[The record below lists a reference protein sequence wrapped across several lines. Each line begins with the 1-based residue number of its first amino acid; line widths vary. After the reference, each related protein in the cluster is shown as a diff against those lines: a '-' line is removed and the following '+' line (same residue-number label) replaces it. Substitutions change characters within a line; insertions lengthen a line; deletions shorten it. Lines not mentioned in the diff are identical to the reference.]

1 MILGGQ
7 GAHEPVEALGGRVVG
22 DDDRHHGARRCDGLR
37 IRLHEAG
44 RYRRPPR
51 RSRTP
56 RAGGLGSGSVSGI
69 SVEDLGR
76 HAENVVYTA
85 VGLGILGFQHL
96 AVQRRELQRRLE
108 STVRT
113 VVEAAERTVGR

>member
-1 MILGGQ
+1 
-7 GAHEPVEALGGRVVG
+7 
-22 DDDRHHGARRCDGLR
+22 
-37 IRLHEAG
+37 
-44 RYRRPPR
+44 
-51 RSRTP
+51 
-56 RAGGLGSGSVSGI
+56 VSGI